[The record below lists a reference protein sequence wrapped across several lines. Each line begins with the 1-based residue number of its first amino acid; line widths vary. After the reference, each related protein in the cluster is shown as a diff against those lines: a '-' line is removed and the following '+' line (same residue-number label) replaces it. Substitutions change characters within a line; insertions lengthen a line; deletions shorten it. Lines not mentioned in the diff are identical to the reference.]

1 MRIVIVIAVGTAQ
14 VGGTLVTPA
23 GDHGGAGDLRPR
35 HRVQVSREVLP

>member
-1 MRIVIVIAVGTAQ
+1 MRIVIAVGGTAQ

-23 GDHGGAGDLRPR
+23 GDQGGAGDLRPR